1 MIYLILIFVP
11 TTIDSKNKPDLSYL
25 FSAPET
31 IARKLKKGGIV
42 VYESTVYLGVTEE
55 LCIPLLERVSQ
66 LKAKKDFQVGY
77 SPERINCN
85 DDMHTI
91 RNTVQN
97 S

>member
-1 MIYLILIFVP
+1 MFIFSNGNHC
-11 TTIDSKNKPDLSYL
+11 TKIKERD
-25 FSAPET
+25 
-31 IARKLKKGGIV
+31 IV
-42 VYESTVYLGVTEE
+42 VYDSTVYPGVTKE

-66 LKAKKDFQVGY
+66 LRAKKDFQVGY

-91 RNTVQN
+91 RNTVKN